1 MMKFPNE
8 EMRYEQL
15 FRVTSKFHSTM
26 DIDAV
31 LEEVINTLQDVYPSF
46 TYTLFLAHDNTTHN
60 VIPIKD
66 IQQYEHGENS
76 LVMEAF
82 VTGKL
87 QLEDSLK
94 DKKSIIYA
102 PLKGRQ
108 GVYGVLQ
115 INAHYAIGLPKSEIQ
130 FIELLANT
138 AGNAFENAQLYQQ
151 SKQLIADLQLINET
165 SHKLN
170 SNLRL
175 TDTMTFMSSQ
185 IKSSFGANEVGFF
198 LQTSSQIEVLPG
210 STAFFEG
217 GYGEQYVLYSLSRIL
232 TEKEPLFIGDLRLEP
247 TFKGASYRSMM
258 SVPIIQRD
266 EILGV
271 AIILHELPYY
281 FSFEKFK
288 LLQSL
293 IHHSSL
299 AFTNSILREELE
311 KLVITDYLTKLY
323 SRNYLEDCVQE
334 SMDTDAYGTF
344 ILIDIDNFKGIN
356 DTYGHQVGDEA
367 IVQIAN
373 LIKDNIRD
381 NDIGARWGGEELAI
395 YLPRVDLPSGI
406 AVAERLGKR
415 VEKYSNPKVTISCG
429 VATWYQDSKETF
441 QSLFHRTDNAL
452 YVAKQSGKNQVVA
465 SENTVS
471 EGHS

>member
-1 MMKFPNE
+1 MKFPNE
-8 EMRYEQL
+8 ELRYEQL

-46 TYTLFLAHDNTTHN
+46 TYTLFLAHDNTRHK

-66 IQQYEHGENS
+66 IKEYEHGENS
-76 LVMEAF
+76 PVMQAF
-82 VTGKL
+82 VTGSL
-87 QLEDSLK
+87 QLEDSVT

-115 INAHYAIGLPKSEIQ
+115 INAHDVLEFPKSEIQ

-138 AGNAFENAQLYQQ
+138 AGHAFENAQLYHQ

-185 IKSSFGANEVGFF
+185 IKNSFGANEVGFF
-198 LQTSSQIEVLPG
+198 LQSNEQIEVLPG
-210 STAFFEG
+210 STTFFEEG
-217 GYGEQYVLYSLSRIL
+217 HGDPYVLHSLDRFL
-232 TEKEPLFIGDLRLEP
+232 TEKEPLFIGDLLVDP
-247 TFKGASYRSMM
+247 AFSGSFYRSMM
-258 SVPIIQRD
+258 CVPMVQRD

-271 AIILHELPYY
+271 AIVLHELPYF
-281 FSFEKFK
+281 FSFDKFK

-323 SRNYLEDCVQE
+323 SRNHLEDCVQE
-334 SMDTDAYGTF
+334 SLDTDAFGTF
-344 ILIDIDNFKGIN
+344 ILIDVDDFKGIN

-367 IVQIAN
+367 LVQIAN
-373 LIKDNIRD
+373 LIKENIRD
-381 NDIGARWGGEELAI
+381 RDIGARWGGEELAI
-395 YLPRVDLPSGI
+395 YLPRVSLSSGI

-415 VEKYSNPKVTISCG
+415 VEQQSNPKVTISCG
-429 VATWYQDSKETF
+429 VATWYKEYKETF
-441 QSLFHRTDNAL
+441 QSLFHRADNAL
-452 YVAKQSGKNQVVA
+452 YVAKQSGKNQVIA
-465 SENTVS
+465 SENKVV

>member
-1 MMKFPNE
+1 MKFPNE
-8 EMRYEQL
+8 ELRYEQL

-31 LEEVINTLQDVYPSF
+31 LEEVMNTLQDVYPSF
-46 TYTLFLAHDNTTHN
+46 AFTLFLAHDNKRHN

-66 IQQYEHGENS
+66 IQEYENGEHS
-76 LVMEAF
+76 LVMQAF
-82 VTGKL
+82 VNGTL
-87 QLEDSLK
+87 QHENSIT
-94 DKKSIIYA
+94 DKKSVIYA

-115 INAHYAIGLPKSEIQ
+115 INAHYGLVFPKSEIQ

-138 AGNAFENAQLYQQ
+138 AGHAFENAQLYQQ

-175 TDTMTFMSSQ
+175 TDTMTFMTSQ
-185 IKSSFGANEVGFF
+185 IKASFGANEVGFL
-198 LQTSSQIEVLPG
+198 LQSNGQIEVLPG
-210 STAFFEG
+210 STTFFEEG
-217 GYGEQYVLYSLSRIL
+217 HGEQYILCCLDRIL
-232 TEKEPLFIGDLRLEP
+232 TEKETLFIGDLQVDP
-247 TFKGASYRSMM
+247 AFGNSVYRSMM
-258 SVPIIQRD
+258 SVPIVQRS

-271 AIILHELPYY
+271 AIVLHELPYF
-281 FSFEKFK
+281 FSFDKFK

-293 IHHSSL
+293 IYHSSL

-323 SRNYLEDCVQE
+323 SRNYLEDCVHKSLE
-334 SMDTDAYGTF
+334 TDAFGTF
-344 ILIDIDNFKGIN
+344 ILIDIDDFKGIN

-367 IVQIAN
+367 IIQIAN
-373 LIKDNIRD
+373 LIKENIRD

-395 YLPRVDLPSGI
+395 YLPRVDLASGI

-415 VEKYSNPKVTISCG
+415 VEQNSNPKITISCG
-429 VATWYQDSKETF
+429 VATWHKEFRETF
-441 QSLFHRTDNAL
+441 QSLFHRADNAL
-452 YVAKQSGKNQVVA
+452 YAAKQSGKNQVIA
-465 SENTVS
+465 SENKVI
-471 EGHS
+471 EGHL